1 MRAPLSTSRALSRS
15 VDVSKQK
22 QQVSFF
28 VSEQSVCVE
37 EERERY
43 IKKKKHKQ
51 NILNIILICY
61 RKT

>member
-1 MRAPLSTSRALSRS
+1 MRAPLSTNRALSRS

-43 IKKKKHKQ
+43 NKKR
-51 NILNIILICY
+51 NINKIY
-61 RKT
+61 

>member
-43 IKKKKHKQ
+43 NKKTEKYTKYIKHD
-51 NILNIILICY
+51 IICY